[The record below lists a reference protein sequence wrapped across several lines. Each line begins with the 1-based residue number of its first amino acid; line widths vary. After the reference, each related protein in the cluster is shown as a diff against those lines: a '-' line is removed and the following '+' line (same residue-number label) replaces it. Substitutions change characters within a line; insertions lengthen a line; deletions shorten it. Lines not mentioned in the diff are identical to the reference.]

1 MMTNIYSPIKLD
13 PQEKLSDSQLL
24 EFLLE
29 RLVVQSSIGLIKDFL
44 LVNRRDFS
52 FIDIEILDRLLFIS

>member
-1 MMTNIYSPIKLD
+1 MTNLYSFITLD
-13 PQEKLSDSQLL
+13 PQEKLRDSQLL

>member
-1 MMTNIYSPIKLD
+1 LD
-13 PQEKLSDSQLL
+13 QQEKLSDSQLL
-24 EFLLE
+24 DFLLE

-52 FIDIEILDRLLFIS
+52 FIDIEILDRL